1 MNINAKKIKLRIVQS
16 FILLICFFV
25 ALIKVQAQKKSDNYP
40 AAKEIIGAMNNSAKE
55 WNEGKLDSFIELYDP
70 TATMMMPTGPVG
82 MSGIKDLYQKKYF
95 KGKMPKQNLRYSDM
109 KVRLLGR
116 SYALLTGAFTL
127 YGNNLPER
135 SGRYSLVMIHAKNG
149 WKILHDHSS

>member
-1 MNINAKKIKLRIVQS
+1 MNNFKKTKRHIFQFSV
-16 FILLICFFV
+16 ILLSFFTFV
-25 ALIKVQAQKKSDNYP
+25 LKAGGQAQPGTDP
-40 AAKEIIGAMNNSAKE
+40 ATKEIIRVMNNSARE
-55 WNEGKLDSFIELYDP
+55 WNEGKLNAFIDLYDP

-95 KGKMPKQNLRYSDM
+95 KGKMPKQNLRYSDI
-109 KVRLLGR
+109 KVRSLG
-116 SYALLTGAFTL
+116 SNYALVTGAFTL

-135 SGRYSLVMIHAKNG
+135 SGRYSLVMIHAKSG

>member
-1 MNINAKKIKLRIVQS
+1 MNNFKKTKRHIFQFSLLLFSFFTLVIKAK
-16 FILLICFFV
+16 
-25 ALIKVQAQKKSDNYP
+25 AQPVNDP
-40 AAKEIIGAMNNSAKE
+40 AAKEIIRVMNNSARE
-55 WNEGKLDSFIELYDP
+55 WNEGKLDAFIDLYDP

-95 KGKMPKQNLRYSDM
+95 KGKMPKQNLRYTDM
-109 KVRLLGR
+109 KVRFLGNN
-116 SYALLTGAFTL
+116 YALLTGAFTL

-135 SGRYSLVMIHAKNG
+135 SGRYSLVMIHAKSG

>member
-1 MNINAKKIKLRIVQS
+1 MNNFKKTKQHTFPFLV
-16 FILLICFFV
+16 LLLFFFTFV
-25 ALIKVQAQKKSDNYP
+25 MKAEGETQPGKDP
-40 AAKEIIGAMNNSAKE
+40 AAKEIIRVMNNSAKE
-55 WNEGKLDSFIELYDP
+55 WNEGKLDAFMDLYDP
-70 TATMMMPTGPVG
+70 TATMMMPTGPAG

-95 KGKMPKQNLRYSDM
+95 KGKMPKQNLRYSDL
-109 KVRLLGR
+109 KVRSLGND
-116 SYALLTGAFTL
+116 YALVTGAFTL

>member
-1 MNINAKKIKLRIVQS
+1 MNNFKKTKRHIFQFSV
-16 FILLICFFV
+16 ILLSFFTFV
-25 ALIKVQAQKKSDNYP
+25 LKAGGHAQPGTDP
-40 AAKEIIGAMNNSAKE
+40 ATKEIIRVMNNSARE
-55 WNEGKLDSFIELYDP
+55 WNEGKLDAFIDLYDP

-95 KGKMPKQNLRYSDM
+95 KGKMPKQNLRYSDI
-109 KVRLLGR
+109 KVRSLG
-116 SYALLTGAFTL
+116 SNYALVTGAFTL

-135 SGRYSLVMIHAKNG
+135 SGRYSLVMIHAKSG